1 MESLQTA
8 YETLLQDAA
17 ARERTTAR
25 RLALLQI
32 LTQERYLTRAQLI
45 SRVEGSLGRGCFG
58 DSAWEDTF
66 FRDMKVVKQA
76 FQSASYR
83 LAYSRHPKQP
93 GYYLAGLPAISS
105 ELLSILAGSVLEVDM
120 AQVAIL
126 RKLSFP
132 TRFQQGCSISN
143 LARQVV
149 ANRIHQHNPQ
159 ISLAEAYRQASSGVP
174 S

>member
-17 ARERTTAR
+17 ARDRTTAR

-32 LTQERYLTRAQLI
+32 LTQERYLTREQLI
-45 SRVEGSLGRGCFG
+45 SRVEGRLGRGCFG

-66 FRDMKVVKQA
+66 FRDMKVVKWA
-76 FQSASYR
+76 FESASCR

-93 GYYLAGLPAISS
+93 GYYLHGLPAVSNTLS
-105 ELLSILAGSVLEVDM
+105 SILMGCVAEVDT
-120 AQVAIL
+120 AQMAIL
-126 RKLSFP
+126 RNLPKQV
-132 TRFQQGCSISN
+132 RFQQGCSISN

-149 ANRIHQHNPQ
+149 ANRIHQRNPQ

>member
-1 MESLQTA
+1 MDTIQAA
-8 YETLLQDAA
+8 YEILLKDAA
-17 ARERTTAR
+17 TRDRPTAR
-25 RLALLQI
+25 RLALMII
-32 LTQERYLTRAQLI
+32 LSQERYLTRDQLI
-45 SRVEGSLGRGCFG
+45 SRVEARLGWGCFG

-76 FQSASYR
+76 FQSTSCR
-83 LAYSRHPKQP
+83 LAYSRRPNQP
-93 GYYLAGLPAISS
+93 GYYLAGLPAVSS
-105 ELLSILAGSVLEVDM
+105 ELLNILAGSVLEVDL

-132 TRFQQGCSISN
+132 ARFQQGCSISN

-149 ANRIHQHNPQ
+149 ANRIHQRNPQ
-159 ISLAEAYRQASSGVP
+159 ISLAEAYRQASSGEQ